1 MYANYFLINQE
12 FLSLFNEP
20 AKDNF
25 SEIAYSAYKRCCRKN
40 TKPLRKSAF
49 FASVRTRYP
58 VVFFYC
64 PKCKSSMITPMIG
77 GLKTANGLK
86 FCPHCGEP
94 SIDHRFNE
102 GIKKIFNLF
111 EISKEVSSSNLIDSK
126 QLNQCIITALCSIY
140 EVYLR
145 EFYADILNAK
155 FVRGEHT
162 LYKKFLKDCK
172 NDFLNPGKT
181 SDRLRKEL
189 GLNYKQIVGNDA
201 YKALSLLADYRN
213 VIVHNNGICDD
224 AFISQHPDVERHAQ
238 ILPSL
243 NTIAALTQ
251 VVIFSVQKMDEVYQS
266 EMREAAVTF
275 ASDVA
280 KTYNSAVSHLGNS

>member
-12 FLSLFNEP
+12 FLSLFNEQ
-20 AKDNF
+20 AKDKL
-25 SEIAYSAYKRCCRKN
+25 SEIAYSAYKKYCAKN
-40 TKPLRKSAF
+40 TKPLSKAAF
-49 FASVRTRYP
+49 LTSTRTRYP
-58 VVFFYC
+58 IVFFYC
-64 PKCKSSMITPMIG
+64 PKCKASMIAPMIG
-77 GLKTANGLK
+77 GFKAANGLK

-94 SIDHRFNE
+94 SIDHRFDE
-102 GIKKIFNLF
+102 GIKKVLNLLR
-111 EISKEVSSSNLIDSK
+111 ISKEVSSGNPHDSK
-126 QLNQCIITALCSIY
+126 HLNQCILTTLCSVY

-189 GLNYKQIVGNDA
+189 GVNYKQVVGNDA
-201 YKALSLLADYRN
+201 YKALTVLSDYRN

-224 AFISQHPDVERHAQ
+224 TFISQHPNVERHAQ

-243 NTIAALTQ
+243 NSTAALIQ
-251 VVIFSVQKMDEVYQS
+251 VVIVSANKMDELYQN
-266 EMREAAVTF
+266 EMREAAVAF
-275 ASDVA
+275 ATDIA
-280 KTYNSAVSHLGNS
+280 ISHNALIT